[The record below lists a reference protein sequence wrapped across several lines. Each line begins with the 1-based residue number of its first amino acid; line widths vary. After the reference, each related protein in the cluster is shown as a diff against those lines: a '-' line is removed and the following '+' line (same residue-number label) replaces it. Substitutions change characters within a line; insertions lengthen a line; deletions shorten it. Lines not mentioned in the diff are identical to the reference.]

1 MKLVLVIP
9 SLGGGGAERVMT
21 ALANAWVN
29 RGHDVT
35 LVTLATG
42 RGDKYP
48 LDATVRR
55 VALGVTGRSS
65 NAVDAIGHNL
75 VRIRA
80 LRREI
85 NLVQPDVVISFITRT
100 NILVLLA
107 AGKTRAR
114 VIVSE
119 RSAPGPHWVGGVW
132 RALGRPLYR
141 RAAAVVAQTRRCA
154 NQLEAILGCAVE
166 VIPNP
171 VAPGFG
177 RTPVVELSASARPSR
192 NRGGKTVLAVG
203 RVVPKKGFDLL
214 IAAFANIAERHP
226 DWNLEIIGE
235 GRMRNALTRAVAA
248 HGLADRIT
256 LPGFDEHV
264 REAMRRAD
272 MFVLPS
278 LVEGFPNALLEAM
291 AEGMACVSFDCETG
305 PRELIT
311 HGENG
316 WLVPT
321 GDTRSLTTALETLMQ
336 DDALRAELGARAR
349 EVCDVYSMT
358 EVIGKWNAL
367 LSVVTA
373 ARSGPPAAA
382 AGRAG

>member
-29 RGHDVT
+29 SGHEVT

-55 VALGVTGRSS
+55 VALGVTGRSL

-75 VRIRA
+75 MRVRA

-85 NLVQPDVVISFITRT
+85 NLVHPDAVISFITRT

-119 RSAPGPHWVGGVW
+119 RSAPGQHWVGGVW

-177 RTPVVELSASARPSR
+177 CAPGAEPSASARSSR

-203 RVVPKKGFDLL
+203 RLVPKKGFDLL

-226 DWNLEIIGE
+226 DWNLEIVGE
-235 GRMRNALTRAVAA
+235 GRMRNALTRSVAA

-256 LPGFDEHV
+256 LPGFDKHV

-272 MFVLPS
+272 IFVLPS

-321 GDTRSLTTALETLMQ
+321 GDTRSLTVALETLMQ
-336 DDALRAELGARAR
+336 DDVLRAELGARAR
-349 EVCDVYSMT
+349 EVCDVYSMA

-373 ARSGPPAAA
+373 ARSDRPAAA
-382 AGRAG
+382 AGQAG